1 MKIKKSIILLLI
13 TTIILGI
20 SFKVKAAE
28 GDSYSLKMSA
38 DKTKVKAGET
48 ITISLKL
55 DNIKIESGEKGIG
68 SYEGS
73 LIYDTKIFESVKM
86 AGNDDWDTPFQNEG
100 RFTAARSDGEC
111 VSEAQEIAT
120 IKLKVKSDAKEGETT
135 IEIKDFSASN
145 AVENIKTADSNIK
158 VKIEKEDTGDKNN
171 TTDGDNTTGDKN
183 NTTDGN
189 NTTGDKNNTTN
200 GNNTTGGNTSTG
212 DKKENNIKNTTTNTK
227 QNSTVTQKN
236 MQNQSTATGIL
247 PKAGVSKTLVIFI
260 VISVISGICGYIKY
274 RKTY

>member
-20 SFKVKAAE
+20 SFKVKATE

-38 DKTKVKAGET
+38 DKTTVKVGET

-55 DNIKIESGEKGIG
+55 DNIKIESGEKGLG

-73 LIYDTKIFESVKM
+73 LIYDTKIFESIKM

-100 RFTAARSDGEC
+100 RFTAARVDGEC

-145 AVENIKTADSNIK
+145 ATENIKTADSNIK
-158 VKIEKEDTGDKNN
+158 VKIEKEDTTDKNN
-171 TTDGDNTTGDKN
+171 TTNGDNTTGN
-183 NTTDGN
+183 N

-200 GNNTTGGNTSTG
+200 ENNTTTGGNTSTG
-212 DKKENNIKNTTTNTK
+212 DKKENNIKNTTT
-227 QNSTVTQKN
+227 QKKN
-236 MQNQSTATGIL
+236 IQNQSTATQRL
-247 PKAGVSKTLVIFI
+247 PKAGLSTTLGVFI
-260 VISVISGICGYIKY
+260 VISVISGICGYVKY
-274 RKTY
+274 KKIY

>member
-20 SFKVKAAE
+20 NFTVKAAE
-28 GDSYSLKMSA
+28 GDSYSLKVSA
-38 DKTKVKAGET
+38 DKTTAKAGDT

-55 DNIKIESGEKGIG
+55 DNIKIESGEKGLG

-100 RFTAARSDGEC
+100 RFTAVRSDGKC

-135 IEIKDFSASN
+135 IEIKEFSASN

-158 VKIEKEDTGDKNN
+158 VKIEKEDT
-171 TTDGDNTTGDKN
+171 T
-183 NTTDGN
+183 
-189 NTTGDKNNTTN
+189 DKNNTTN
-200 GNNTTGGNTSTG
+200 GDNTTGNKENTTNENNTTTGENTSTG
-212 DKKENNIKNTTTNTK
+212 DKKENNIKNTTINTK
-227 QNSTVTQKN
+227 QNTTVTQKKN
-236 MQNQSTATGIL
+236 IQNQSTATERL
-247 PKAGVSKTLVIFI
+247 PKAGLSTTLGVFI
-260 VISVISGICGYIKY
+260 VISVISGICGYVKY
-274 RKTY
+274 KKTY